1 MRTGHDFNFFPL
13 AYEQGWR
20 QSLLVGNFEIEVFWG
35 SSILVC
41 GNQVKKVISRYQQ
54 MVPVSSKHQD
64 FHETSFVCTKQEE
77 LSSSF
82 VDS

>member
-13 AYEQGWR
+13 AYEEGWR
-20 QSLLVGNFEIEVFWG
+20 QSLLVGNFEIEVIWG

-54 MVPVSSKHQD
+54 MVPVSSKHRIS
-64 FHETSFVCTKQEE
+64 TKPVSFVRSKKNFRVV
-77 LSSSF
+77 L
-82 VDS
+82 